1 MISIKTIGKK
11 KSYSDGTSS
20 KSVSGGFAN
29 NTTTT
34 VIAQE
39 VQGVNIWGQYHDH
52 SGDVDGDMLVNGNI
66 TTSADIIADG
76 DVNCSELI
84 ATNVVSDEAT
94 TNRATANSIVVN
106 SNATVSGTLNS
117 NNANISNLNAT
128 EVSSENITTEY
139 LTVTKQAHFFNLTI
153 DEIKS
158 VGGQII
164 LSAANA
170 TVDHVE
176 QLSGQYVL
184 CWKKDDGEDGISN
197 QFKVNDQIICQTF
210 NKTDAEGQNIANK
223 YYWALV
229 TMVGEGS
236 YIVDDVETECNYIV
250 LSSNDY
256 DGTLAP
262 EVGDKICQLGYR
274 GTNDNAR
281 QSAIILSAYKSP
293 DVNVTAPS
301 IVQYAGINSY
311 SLDGCIVNQMSPTE
325 NIFTGEFKVISNG
338 TTTDV
343 VDLIQGQHPQV
354 ITDSEQSWIMADSNG
369 KTYYQT
375 DYQNLPTIV
384 QAYLG
389 SEVIPYSEWTTGS
402 QIKFKNKTYKL
413 TGTAPTVST
422 VSGLGIDSVTRN
434 TNDCTLS
441 WKYEA
446 NVSVDS
452 NTGISTNNGTNES
465 NSTMEITIV
474 FTHNGTTYT
483 VSKNVPFNMIK
494 ASAVTQGADAE
505 FDKLM
510 IDKLDLTVTLDNKLT
525 CNVDAKVYHVKG
537 NNIAQVTDLTDY
549 TANLILSNSQT
560 VSLTKSTYFYRT
572 SNISNSYSSMT
583 NPPTAATLK
592 LYKNNTLLDEVPTVI
607 KFDAGSIF
615 TVRDNAIS
623 AAVQQANSYTDTEIA
638 QVELTAD
645 GISSRVTAIE
655 NDYVTG
661 SELTQTANNIQL
673 NVYDELLNKTGIDI
687 SNEQITLNGNTLVN
701 GNLTLSDA
709 DQGFTLV
716 GENGITQIM
725 PKSIGTYNDFTAL
738 TTTTIA
744 KSETKKCYYSSTSAG
759 YHRYRANYTFTLGT
773 IESGK
778 RITFLLPTNDYYL
791 NGTKVNSNN
800 LTSVT
805 DVIDIYED
813 GVMTA
818 ASQSVGTTAYNYTSQ
833 GGNITVTMNSFVGIV
848 SSLFTSDPSN
858 NSGNSSAYDLI
869 SNEDTVTKQFT
880 LNVTIPNDKF
890 ILIGYDGIGMN
901 FGSNKNVYIGE
912 ESSTFRYGQYGF
924 KIDATD
930 GVQIYNG
937 TYWYSLDEYI
947 GMIVGHS

>member
-11 KSYSDGTSS
+11 RNNGDGTSS
-20 KSVSGGFAN
+20 KSVNSGFA

-52 SGDVDGDMLVNGNI
+52 SGDVDGDMMVNGNI
-66 TTSADIIADG
+66 TTSGDIVADG
-76 DVNCSELI
+76 GINCGEVI
-84 ATNVVSDEAT
+84 ATDVVTDEVT
-94 TNRATANSIVVN
+94 TNRIDTNSITVN
-106 SNATVSGTLNS
+106 SNATISTLNS
-117 NNANISNLNAT
+117 TNANITNLSA
-128 EVSSENITTEY
+128 SDIDSDNITTEY

-170 TVDHVE
+170 TIDHVE
-176 QLSGQYVL
+176 QLNGQYVL
-184 CWKKDDGEDGISN
+184 CWKKDNGEDAIGN

-210 NKTDAEGQNIANK
+210 NKTDVSTETVANK
-223 YYWALV
+223 YYWGLV

-236 YIVDDVETECNYIV
+236 YTIDGAETECHYIV
-250 LSSNDY
+250 LSSSVI
-256 DGTLAP
+256 DGSSVP
-262 EVGDKICQLGYR
+262 EAGDKICQLGYR
-274 GTNDNAR
+274 GTDDNAR

-293 DVNVTAPS
+293 DPNVTAPS
-301 IVQYAGINSY
+301 IVQYAGINTF
-311 SLDGCIVNQMSPTE
+311 SLNGCIVNQLSPTD

-343 VDLIQGQHPQV
+343 VDLIQGQHPQI
-354 ITDSEQSWIMADSNG
+354 ITDSEQAWIMADSSS

-375 DYQNLPTIV
+375 DYQNLPTVV

-389 SEVIPYSEWTTGS
+389 SDVIPYSEWTTGS
-402 QIKFKNKTYKL
+402 QIKFKNQTINL
-413 TGTAPTVST
+413 TGNTPSMLSYT
-422 VSGLGIDSVTRN
+422 GMGIHNITRN
-434 TNDCTLS
+434 TNDVTIS
-441 WKYEA
+441 WQYTA
-446 NVSVDS
+446 NTSY
-452 NTGISTNNGTNES
+452 NTNTQTTTNNGTTEN
-465 NSTMEITIV
+465 NTTMEITIV

-483 VSKNVPFNMIK
+483 ISKNVPFNMIK

-510 IDKLDLTVTLDNKLT
+510 VDKLDLTVTLDNKLT

-537 NNIAQVTDLTDY
+537 SNIAQVTDLTDY
-549 TANLILSNSQT
+549 SASLILSNNQT
-560 VSLTKSTYFYRT
+560 VSLTKSSYFYRT
-572 SNISNSYSSMT
+572 SNISNAYSSMS
-583 NPPTAATLK
+583 NPPTSAILK
-592 LYKNNTLLDEVPTVI
+592 LMKNGTLVDEVPTVI
-607 KFDAGSIF
+607 KFNAGSIF
-615 TVRDNAIS
+615 TVRDNAIT